1 MVWSAVLPGAALRV
15 MRRAA
20 GRRALHVAL
29 LVGGLFVLGVL
40 FGERA
45 QAAEGAPAVR
55 DAVGRVVDVAVTV
68 EGPESSVPQD
78 SRRAVPAADAV
89 VPDLR
94 PVAERAVRS
103 VEDRVVR
110 PVGDTVDTVA
120 RVTEGLGAVVRAE
133 VPPLAALPSLPLP
146 SSPPSLSSSA
156 PLPGASDVTGLTDL
170 TDLTGLP
177 GRTAPD
183 SSAPSASPPRAT
195 PPEPSTSEAAGQTGA
210 SDTPATDPPATD
222 PPASDTPASG
232 GVAATVAYGPESVAA
247 GSVPSAAH
255 GDTRSAVPAPTG
267 HAPVH
272 QTPPGDPDGALDT
285 GSGADNGTPR
295 HCDAHAVTPQHRV
308 PFRLVPGALV
318 RADVTETRERYRD
331 IPVSPA

>member
-1 MVWSAVLPGAALRV
+1 MVWSAVLPGAAPRV

-40 FGERA
+40 CGERA
-45 QAAEGAPAVR
+45 QAAEGAPGVR
-55 DAVGRVVDVAVTV
+55 DVVGRVVDSAVTV

-78 SRRAVPAADAV
+78 SRGAVPAAGAV
-89 VPDLR
+89 LPELR

-133 VPPLAALPSLPLP
+133 VPPLAALPPLP
-146 SSPPSLSSSA
+146 RPPSPPSLSSSA
-156 PLPGASDVTGLTDL
+156 PLPGASGVTGV

-177 GRTAPD
+177 GRTVPD
-183 SSAPSASPPRAT
+183 GSAPSASPPRAT
-195 PPEPSTSEAAGQTGA
+195 ASEPSTSEVTGQTDA
-210 SDTPATDPPATD
+210 SDS
-222 PPASDTPASG
+222 PASDSPATATPASDPSVSD
-232 GVAATVAYGPESVAA
+232 GVAATVAYGPDPVAA
-247 GSVPSAAH
+247 GTVPSAVQ

-272 QTPPGDPDGALDT
+272 QAPPGDPDGALDT

-295 HCDAHAVTPQHRV
+295 HCDAHAVTPQHRL
-308 PFRLVPGALV
+308 PLRLVPGALV